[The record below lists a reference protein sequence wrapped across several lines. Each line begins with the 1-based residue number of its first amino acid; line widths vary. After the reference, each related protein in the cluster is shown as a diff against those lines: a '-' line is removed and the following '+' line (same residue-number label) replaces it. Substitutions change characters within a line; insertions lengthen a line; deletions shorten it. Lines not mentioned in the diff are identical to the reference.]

1 MGPTRIHPLFNQL
14 SSQQRS
20 LNQASNRQSQIL
32 SQQSGSDTEGTIPDV
47 STSAS
52 KPKQRNSTTTS
63 PIWDHGT
70 RKDGPMGKM
79 WRCNYCSIEY
89 SASTTSNATRHLN
102 TMHPTKFTSTG
113 IRSINQ
119 TTIEMSIKPQIQ
131 AKILKKLLIE
141 WIMDHYHAFKE
152 IEAESLCNIMEYL
165 DRAAISKLPYN
176 ANTIRND

>member
-20 LNQASNRQSQIL
+20 LSQASNRQSQIL

-89 SASTTSNATRHLN
+89 SASPTSNATRHLN

-131 AKILKKLLIE
+131 ATVLRKLIVE
-141 WIMDHYHAFKE
+141 WI
-152 IEAESLCNIMEYL
+152 I
-165 DRAAISKLPYN
+165 
-176 ANTIRND
+176 